1 MRRRPR
7 WPGCGTS
14 WQSPVSETAEER
26 ERLGVTGR
34 TVARTLAGLGVALLV
49 VTYSL
54 AGLGGLLLALT
65 LVAVVAVLAAA
76 FRVPGAPV
84 TRGRPRP
91 PVPVANAPYRTYRRV
106 AEQLSW
112 ARVSPRHYDVVT
124 RPLLQRWMASRL
136 AERHGIDV
144 HRSPDAARAVL
155 GEDLWHLLDPARPA
169 SSSSRPPGLDVR
181 DLHRVVDRLEAL

>member
-1 MRRRPR
+1 M
-7 WPGCGTS
+7 
-14 WQSPVSETAEER
+14 SETAEER
-26 ERLGVTGR
+26 ERQGVTGP
-34 TVARTLAGLGVALLV
+34 TVARTLAGLGAALLV

-54 AGLGGLLLALT
+54 AGLGGLLLAVT
-65 LVAVVAVLAAA
+65 LVAVVGVLAAA

-124 RPLLQRWMASRL
+124 RPLLQRLMASRL

-144 HRSPDAARAVL
+144 HRSPDAARALL
-155 GEDLWHLLDPARPA
+155 GEELWHLLDPARPA
-169 SSSSRPPGLDVR
+169 SGSSRPPGLDVR